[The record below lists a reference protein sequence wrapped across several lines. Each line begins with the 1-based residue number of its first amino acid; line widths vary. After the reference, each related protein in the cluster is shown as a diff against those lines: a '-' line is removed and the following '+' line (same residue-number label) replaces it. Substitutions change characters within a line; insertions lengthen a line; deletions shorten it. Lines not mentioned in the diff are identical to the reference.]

1 MNIESS
7 AGDSEVDNSLDQW
20 VVLSLDSHEYA
31 LPVQSVIEVLRMVAL
46 RPLPEA
52 PPFLAGLLNLR
63 GQGIV
68 VLDLLK
74 RLGLLAK
81 EPDLN
86 SQILILQTKN
96 GPLGLIADE
105 VREIITLPRSAL
117 EPAGNLSGTSPMV
130 KALAHFGERL
140 ILVLDLDRLRSGEW

>member
-1 MNIESS
+1 LNTENPAGAS
-7 AGDSEVDNSLDQW
+7 AVDNSLDQR

-31 LPVQSVIEVLRMVAL
+31 LPVHNVIEVLRMVAL

-68 VLDLLK
+68 VLDLRK
-74 RLGLLAK
+74 RLGLPAK
-81 EPDLN
+81 EPDLD
-86 SQILILQTKN
+86 SQIVIVETKN

-117 EPAGNLSGTSPMV
+117 EPAGNLAGTSPMV
-130 KALAHFGERL
+130 TAPAHFGERL
-140 ILVLDLDRLRSGEW
+140 ILVLDLDRLVSGEW

>member
-1 MNIESS
+1 MTRIWRRFPVELRGLPMNIESS
-7 AGDSEVDNSLDQW
+7 AGASDVENSLDQW

-31 LPVQSVIEVLRMVAL
+31 LPVQSVIEVLRMATL

-52 PPFLAGLLNLR
+52 PPFIAGLLNLR

-74 RLGLLAK
+74 RLGLPAK

-86 SQILILQTKN
+86 SQIVIVETKN
-96 GPLGLIADE
+96 G
-105 VREIITLPRSAL
+105 
-117 EPAGNLSGTSPMV
+117 
-130 KALAHFGERL
+130 
-140 ILVLDLDRLRSGEW
+140 